1 MNLDYIYILLP
12 LIFGILTTLFCVPK
26 SKNNK
31 TIHDNKLPSQLFII
45 IWPILYILI
54 GISWFLSRKEQNNNF
69 SVSNILFWTLNIF
82 LCLWLIIYSC
92 LNLKIFAFY
101 ILLLCL
107 LLAFLCYTSINS
119 NLPKY
124 LILPLIVWLIV
135 ATIISFNS
143 I

>member
-12 LIFGILTTLFCVPK
+12 LVLGVLTSLLCFPK
-26 SKNNK
+26 GKKNGKQN
-31 TIHDNKLPSQLFII
+31 NKLPSQLFII

-54 GISWFLSRKEQNNNF
+54 GISWFLSRKENNYNNF
-69 SVSNILFWTLNIF
+69 STSNILFWILNLF

-92 LNLKIFAFY
+92 LNLKMTAFY
-101 ILLLCL
+101 ILLTCL

-119 NLPKY
+119 KLPKY